1 MTDMVERLRRYAKNQ
16 GGWHMIDETCEEAA
30 DEIERLREVLRYEEI
45 HRAKEKDLAEAKV
58 NELNVKLVK
67 QLDQMRKDN
76 AKLRAEIRELNA
88 AGAEFETP
96 ALPAKGK

>member
-1 MTDMVERLRRYAKNQ
+1 MTDNIVTRLRDLGDRAAFEPSAHHK
-16 GGWHMIDETCEEAA
+16 AA
-30 DEIERLREVLRYEEI
+30 DEIERLREVLRYDEI
-45 HRAKEKDLAEAKV
+45 HRSKETELAQAKV
-58 NELNVKLVK
+58 NELNLKLVK